1 MKQTSF
7 SFLKDY
13 KKEFGGSLLLGKR
26 KTRRPLSTKAP
37 IHLILKASQKRVFS
51 PSNRSLHNLIRKTA
65 KQFDVHVYDLAVNW
79 SHIHFLIRIK
89 SREDY
94 VRFIRALS
102 SLLSQA
108 VAKVQSNRDRKNL
121 TDEFGLSEKF
131 DSEKTKLFTLR
142 PFTRILSWGRDLK
155 TVFRYVMINQMEAF
169 GLVRRPKKTKTLPE
183 LMANRRRRL
192 LD

>member
-26 KTRRPLSTKAP
+26 KARRPLTTKSP
-37 IHLILKASQKRVFS
+37 IHLILKASQKGVFS
-51 PSNRSLHNLIRKTA
+51 PSNHSLKNLIRKTA
-65 KQFDVHVYDLAVNW
+65 KQFDIHIYDLAINW
-79 SHIHFLIRIK
+79 SHIHFLIRIR

-108 VAKVQSNRDRKNL
+108 IAKVHSRQSQRNL
-121 TDEFGLSEKF
+121 TE
-131 DSEKTKLFTLR
+131 DSHVLGKDKTQKTKLFTLR

-155 TVFRYVMINQMEAF
+155 TVFRYVTLNQMEAF
-169 GLVRRPKKTKTLPE
+169 GLIRRFKKKSKIG
-183 LMANRRRRL
+183 NDQL
-192 LD
+192 LKL